1 MSPDIEWHIG
11 EESDRETI
19 VKTTP
24 RRPPPWRKPIVIIAA
39 VLGIGLGIAYAAIP
53 EPPQPPAPTPTV
65 PSPTSTPQ
73 PPSLDEAI
81 RRDAYALTANTGEVY
96 PTTFFTTAPSSAM
109 EEYADWYRA
118 LQSTDVHWDPIGPRS
133 MYTVFETGT
142 LPDGTAWAKMG
153 QFRNGDFFRQ
163 IRFYRLQDNRWTW
176 TLPDRSF
183 WSGTVETHTFS
194 FPGSYPFTMIYP
206 VEDQPLVS
214 TAAERFARA
223 FIDLCSSL
231 RCPSDQETL
240 QPWLHTITLT
250 IVVDPDA
257 LNFHGAQAR
266 GDYSTITL
274 PALRVVG
281 YYENPYRPGDPL
293 TSLAYDTLI
302 DPVAQ
307 IATGDYQRWSTQ
319 HGGALFLESIANWQ
333 RLRSQELVNPSDIF
347 FKQPR
352 ALLAA
357 SGVTQPAQEFYA
369 SLLKDM
375 PLVPLISLWDWPLD
389 DSSFNLLF
397 DAAKT
402 ETDAVIVFIR
412 ERYGAEGVVKFLNA
426 LGRADSLPAA
436 IEQGLGT
443 KYTDFAKQW
452 MTWIGKA

>member
-1 MSPDIEWHIG
+1 
-11 EESDRETI
+11 
-19 VKTTP
+19 
-24 RRPPPWRKPIVIIAA
+24 
-39 VLGIGLGIAYAAIP
+39 
-53 EPPQPPAPTPTV
+53 
-65 PSPTSTPQ
+65 
-73 PPSLDEAI
+73 
-81 RRDAYALTANTGEVY
+81 
-96 PTTFFTTAPSSAM
+96 
-109 EEYADWYRA
+109 
-118 LQSTDVHWDPIGPRS
+118 
-133 MYTVFETGT
+133 
-142 LPDGTAWAKMG
+142 MG

-163 IRFYRLQDNRWTW
+163 IRFYRLQDNRWVW

-183 WSGTVETHTFS
+183 WSGTVETRTFS
-194 FPGSYPFTMIYP
+194 FPGSYPLAMIYP
-206 VEDQPLVS
+206 VEDRPFAS

-223 FIDLCSSL
+223 FPYLCSSL

-257 LNFHGAQAR
+257 LNFHGAQAH
-266 GDYSTITL
+266 GDSLTITL
-274 PALRVVG
+274 PSLRVVG

-302 DPVAQ
+302 DPVTQ

-333 RLRSQELVNPSDIF
+333 RLRVQERVNPSDIF
-347 FKQPR
+347 FKPPR
-352 ALLAA
+352 ALSATDGTTR
-357 SGVTQPAQEFYA
+357 SDQEFYA

-375 PLVPLISLWDWPLD
+375 PLVPLISLWDWPVD

-412 ERYGAEGVVKFLNA
+412 ERYGAAGVVKFLNV
-426 LGRADSLPAA
+426 LGRADSLPTA
-436 IEQGLGT
+436 IEQGLNT